1 MARRSMALP
10 VLKPT
15 ENKVFMST
23 HTVYEESPSDRRC
36 VLGPGVCYLM
46 MCDRDGCWWE
56 KD

>member
-10 VLKPT
+10 VLKHM
-15 ENKVFMST
+15 ENKVFIST
-23 HTVYEESPSDRRC
+23 QVRPSDRWY